1 MEKLW
6 KKHVQVALLNVPVIL
21 AHSGKGICIVLRLYI
36 FMQKDN
42 FSSLRIVGCDN
53 LYKKSIRERITRS
66 SKIKLFFLADN

>member
-1 MEKLW
+1 MEETCAGCLVERSS
-6 KKHVQVALLNVPVIL
+6 HFS
-21 AHSGKGICIVLRLYI
+21 HSGKGICIVLRLYI